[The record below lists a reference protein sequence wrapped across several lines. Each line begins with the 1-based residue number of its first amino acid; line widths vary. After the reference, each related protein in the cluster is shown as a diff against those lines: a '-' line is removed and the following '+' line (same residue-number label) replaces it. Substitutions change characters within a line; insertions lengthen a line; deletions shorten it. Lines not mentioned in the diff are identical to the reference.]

1 MMWRR
6 REFYN
11 RILSFAILLSILWL
25 SLLSPIP
32 LVQAESDNLSGITVA
47 VYNGTGEMDSGRIA
61 LEHMFEWMVATVVE
75 VNARKS

>member
-1 MMWRR
+1 MWRR